1 VMAMLTRLA
10 KRAAFHATVAI
21 GGFQRRAG
29 GRFPRYASFCRRAAG
44 YVAYAMAG
52 EPFRAV
58 TASPPSGA
66 PAVQVP
72 GTALG
77 RASHLEVAG
86 AYVICIEE
94 PVGPINA
101 GFFHLRGWL
110 TSERTLPDIRSVVN
124 GKPFPLCRY
133 ARPDVQGD
141 YPDRQTTGFSVF
153 VRLGEIPNPE
163 YVTIEILAGAD
174 RLIQQIEDA
183 TAAAV
188 EAGQR
193 GEEARR
199 EKREWVLPRIACLD
213 CGGDLNRA
221 AECCSCGRVY
231 EAGGILDCIPPE
243 VHGRWD
249 VEFSGAVCSH
259 GYDGDVERVIAKA
272 EASGGKVLDCGAGL
286 RPTIRRNVVTTEIFP
301 YPTTDVL
308 AVNHR
313 LPFKDSV
320 FDAVLSLHVLE
331 HVADPFACAKELC
344 RVLKPGGTLFAV
356 TPMIVPEHGYPH
368 HFFNPT
374 REGLARLFDRTSDAA
389 RVFVPAMGHPI
400 NALWAV
406 LAFYRDSLPELHRD
420 TFLQLTVRDIL
431 ARSMEEWLMQDVALA
446 LSEEGRA
453 RLAGNFCIEFVK

>member
-1 VMAMLTRLA
+1 MLGLAQRALGSLYGHDLRDTGQGICAICVREAGVALAETRAEYLIRRPRVRRSPWVSKRGESRVMAMLTRLA

-86 AYVICIEE
+86 AHVICIEE

-183 TAAAV
+183 TA
-188 EAGQR
+188 
-193 GEEARR
+193 R
-199 EKREWVLPRIACLD
+199 E
-213 CGGDLNRA
+213 
-221 AECCSCGRVY
+221 
-231 EAGGILDCIPPE
+231 
-243 VHGRWD
+243 
-249 VEFSGAVCSH
+249 
-259 GYDGDVERVIAKA
+259 
-272 EASGGKVLDCGAGL
+272 
-286 RPTIRRNVVTTEIFP
+286 T
-301 YPTTDVL
+301 
-308 AVNHR
+308 
-313 LPFKDSV
+313 
-320 FDAVLSLHVLE
+320 
-331 HVADPFACAKELC
+331 
-344 RVLKPGGTLFAV
+344 
-356 TPMIVPEHGYPH
+356 
-368 HFFNPT
+368 
-374 REGLARLFDRTSDAA
+374 
-389 RVFVPAMGHPI
+389 
-400 NALWAV
+400 
-406 LAFYRDSLPELHRD
+406 
-420 TFLQLTVRDIL
+420 
-431 ARSMEEWLMQDVALA
+431 
-446 LSEEGRA
+446 
-453 RLAGNFCIEFVK
+453 